1 MQKNGIQYAY
11 VVCMMKNKTK
21 TQDQVKEKTCQYANR
36 GAALLI
42 ALLTAVIVMLAATLL
57 IGLTRRMVTSH
68 QNRIDVAQISL
79 SEASAADGL
88 ANLIQEQ
95 GLSAVPQNLNFDL
108 VNVATEFSLLET
120 SSTGIRQGF
129 FSHEGADN
137 SIVIPAGNRLVI
149 AESIDATTALISFY
163 SGESFQS
170 TAEFE
175 ITTDLAPVAGT
186 PFSFEGK
193 NGVIVLFEGSEK
205 SMLCAV
211 TSEGVQPT
219 MVVEGRIY
227 TQGSHL
233 SGNISSNSNP
243 LLIISS
249 GSGNGTLYDLAT
261 GQTQNLSSPGGTSP
275 TFFSDG
281 TVFGSPAGSSINFGG
296 SAVKDIFN
304 GDFNNDGREDI
315 AFASNY
321 SGANGQLFRNAPG
334 GSLVSWGSID
344 GRMGLCGKWRLYDGT
359 EQWFRLGYDGF
370 TEFSPELA
378 YDAGWSGRFYG
389 SGNTLQGFI
398 EGVASVASSS
408 GYILELF
415 SDGAFTGDVD
425 GADIDFFHSSENGV
439 EAFFNPA
446 NGDGVQLTFT
456 ANNTYRSRTTL
467 GQTRIFTIY
476 ESNGGRRV
484 FYNLEG
490 VKQ

>member
-1 MQKNGIQYAY
+1 MLENGINYAY
-11 VVCMMKNKTK
+11 MVSMKTN
-21 TQDQVKEKTCQYANR
+21 TQILKQNNR
-36 GAALLI
+36 GAALMI
-42 ALLTAVIVMLAATLL
+42 ALLAAIIVMLAATLL
-57 IGLTRRMVTSH
+57 ISITRKMVRSH

-95 GLSAVPQNLNFDL
+95 GLSAVTPNTCFDL
-108 VNVATEFSLLET
+108 VNVVTEFSLLET

-137 SIVIPAGNRLVI
+137 SILIPVGNRLVVV
-149 AESIDATTALISFY
+149 ESINELSTLISFY
-163 SGESFQS
+163 SGDSFQN

-175 ITTDLAPVAGT
+175 IPTDLIPVAGT
-186 PFSFEGK
+186 PFSFNSE
-193 NGVIVLFEGSEK
+193 NGVIVLFEGSGK
-205 SMLCAV
+205 SMLCVV
-211 TSEGVQPT
+211 TSEGLQAST
-219 MVVEGRIY
+219 LFEGRIY
-227 TQGSHL
+227 SSGSYL
-233 SGNISSNSNP
+233 SANSSALGNP

-249 GSGNGTLYDLAT
+249 ASGNGTIYDCTT
-261 GQTQNLSSPGGTSP
+261 GQTQNLTSPSGTIP

-281 TVFGSPAGSSINFGG
+281 TVYGSPAGTSISFGG
-296 SAVKDIFN
+296 SSVQDVFN

-321 SGANGQLFRNAPG
+321 SLIVYSSANGQLFRNAPG
-334 GSLVSWGSID
+334 GSLVSWGSIN
-344 GRMGLCGKWRLYDGT
+344 GRMGLCGKWRLYNGT

-370 TEFSPELA
+370 SEFSPELV

-389 SGNTLQGFI
+389 SGNTLTGFI

-425 GADIDFFHSSENGV
+425 GADIDFFHVSEDGID
-439 EAFFNPA
+439 AFLNPV
-446 NGDGVQLTFT
+446 NGDGVQLTFDV
-456 ANNTYRSRTTL
+456 NNTFRGKTTI
-467 GQTRIFTIY
+467 GQTRVFSIY
-476 ESNGGRRV
+476 ESDAGRRV
-484 FYNLEG
+484 FHSLAG

>member
-1 MQKNGIQYAY
+1 MM
-11 VVCMMKNKTK
+11 CMMKNKTK
-21 TQDQVKEKTCQYANR
+21 TQNQVKTRTSRQANC

-88 ANLIQEQ
+88 ANLIQEN
-95 GLSAVPQNLNFDL
+95 GLSAVSGNLEFSLDG
-108 VNVATEFSLLET
+108 VFTEFSLIE
-120 SSTGIRQGF
+120 SSSIGIRQGF
-129 FSHEGADN
+129 FSHPGADEAV
-137 SIVIPAGNRLVI
+137 VISAGNRLVI

-163 SGESFQS
+163 SGDSFQN

-175 ITTDLAPVAGT
+175 ITTDLIPITGT
-186 PFSFEGK
+186 PFSFEEK
-193 NGVIVLFEGSEK
+193 NGVIVLFEGSGK
-205 SMLCAV
+205 SMLCVV
-211 TSEGVQPT
+211 TSEGVQAT
-219 MVVEGRIY
+219 MVIEGRIY

-233 SGNISSNSNP
+233 SGNISGNSDP

-249 GSGNGTLYDLAT
+249 GSGNGTLYDIAT
-261 GQTQNLSSPGGTSP
+261 GQTQNLSSPSGTSP

-281 TVFGSPAGSSINFGG
+281 TVYGSPAGSSINFGG
-296 SAVKDIFN
+296 TGVKDIFN

-315 AFASNY
+315 AFASNYSLSVY

-370 TEFSPELA
+370 TEFSPELV

-389 SGNTLQGFI
+389 SGNTLLGFI
-398 EGVASVASSS
+398 EGIASVASSS
-408 GYILELF
+408 GYLLELF
-415 SDGAFTGDVD
+415 SEESFTGDVD
-425 GADIDFFHSSENGV
+425 GADLDFFHSSKDGID
-439 EAFFNPA
+439 AFFNPA

-456 ANNTYRSRTTL
+456 ADNTYRSRTTS
-467 GQTRIFTIY
+467 GQTRIFSIY
-476 ESNGGRRV
+476 ESNDGRRV
-484 FYNLEG
+484 FHNLEG